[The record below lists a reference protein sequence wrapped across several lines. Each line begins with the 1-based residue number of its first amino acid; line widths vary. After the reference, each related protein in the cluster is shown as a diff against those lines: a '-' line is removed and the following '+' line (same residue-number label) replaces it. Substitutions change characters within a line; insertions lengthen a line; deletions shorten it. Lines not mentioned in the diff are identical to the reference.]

1 VGAGVHFRVWAPIRK
16 SVGVVL
22 SSGSTV
28 QLEPEGNGYF
38 SGSVAKLPAG
48 SLYRFRL
55 GEDENLY
62 PDPASRFQ
70 PDGPHGASRVVDP
83 GSYKWKHPAPEV
95 GAAGQVI
102 YELHIGTLTHEGT
115 WRAAERELAG
125 LAELGITL
133 LEVMPVHEFPGSFGW
148 GYDGADLWAPYHV
161 YGEPDDFRHFVD
173 EAHKARLGVI
183 LDVVYNHLGPDG
195 NYLRQFSPDYFT
207 DRYPNDWGDSINFD
221 DDNSA
226 PVREFFS
233 ENAGYWIEEFH
244 LDGLRLDATQSII
257 DMSGGHILADIGS
270 RAREAAGRR
279 TIFIVAENEEQQI
292 RLIHPSDRGGY
303 GLDAMWND
311 DLHHSMV
318 VALTGHNEAYYSDY
332 RGTPQE
338 LISAVK
344 WGFLFQGQYYSWQ
357 NKPRGT
363 VSAGIPA
370 HQLVSFLENH
380 DQVANTV
387 NGMHLHTMTS
397 PGRLRA
403 LTTLV
408 LLGPA
413 TPMLFQGQ
421 EFASSSPFLYFADH
435 EPALAQKVLEGR
447 RKFLSQF
454 PSLATEEVQKS
465 VPPPSDRETFERC
478 KLDPEERVAHVEALA
493 LHRDLLEIRKDDAV
507 LRRQSGELV
516 HGAVL
521 SSEAF
526 VLRFFG
532 EDPFARPSALRPLG
546 PSAPRLQYG
555 DDRLLL
561 INLGANLHLA
571 SAAEPLLAPPAGCRW
586 EMIWSSES
594 PRYGGSGSPAVESGE
609 GWRLPGESAVLM
621 RSVKLA

>member
-1 VGAGVHFRVWAPIRK
+1 MGASVHFRVWAPIRK

-28 QLEPEGNGYF
+28 QLESEGNGYF
-38 SGSVAKLPAG
+38 SGSVAKLSAG

-55 GEDENLY
+55 DEDENLY

-83 GSYKWKHPAPEV
+83 ASYQWKHHSPEV

-102 YELHIGTLTHEGT
+102 YELHIGTLTAVGT

-148 GYDGADLWAPYHV
+148 GYDGVDLWAPYHV

-221 DDNSA
+221 DGKAA
-226 PVREFFS
+226 PVREFVS

-257 DMSGGHILADIGS
+257 DLSGHHILADIGS
-270 RAREAAGRR
+270 RAREAAGQR
-279 TIFIVAENEEQQI
+279 TIFIVAENEEQQV
-292 RLIHPSDRGGY
+292 RLIRPSDRGGY

-311 DLHHSMV
+311 DLHHSMA

-344 WGFLFQGQYYSWQ
+344 WGFLFQGQRYSWQ

-370 HQLVSFLENH
+370 HQFVSFLENH

-387 NGMHLHTMTS
+387 NGMHLHAMTS

-403 LTTLV
+403 LTALV

-421 EFASSSPFLYFADH
+421 EFASSSPFLYFGDH
-435 EPALAQKVLEGR
+435 EPALAKMVLEGR
-447 RKFLSQF
+447 RNFLSQF

-465 VPPPSDRETFERC
+465 LPPPSARETFQRC
-478 KLDPEERVAHVEALA
+478 KLDPAERVAHAEAVA
-493 LHRDLLEIRKDDAV
+493 LHRDLLEIRKDDPV
-507 LRRQSGELV
+507 LARQAGELID
-516 HGAVL
+516 GAVL

-532 EDPFARPSALRPLG
+532 DDPFERGVPETHG
-546 PSAPRLQYG
+546 G
-555 DDRLLL
+555 DRLLL
-561 INLGANLHLA
+561 VNLGASLHLA
-571 SAAEPLLAPPAGCRW
+571 SSAEPLLAPPAGCRW

-621 RSVKLA
+621 TAVEEKT